1 MCQQRIHAANAQL
14 LVLLQQLQSCQTMLI
29 YRPAVLLACAR
40 AFTLAGQA
48 KTADR
53 CLVDARDWI
62 RQVALPNVPD
72 ALRDGFLYRCPV
84 NLAVQGE
91 ASHDR

>member
-1 MCQQRIHAANAQL
+1 
-14 LVLLQQLQSCQTMLI
+14 
-29 YRPAVLLACAR
+29 
-40 AFTLAGQA
+40 
-48 KTADR
+48 
-53 CLVDARDWI
+53 VDARDWI